1 MSNCEGP
8 RNVGNSYSADFVLA
22 AGTLAVA
29 KNDARMVNFN
39 SCSKIMGIV
48 RKTAGGVFT
57 AAVFPRVVIGA
68 VNAVADTAPPITL
81 FGSVNTDT
89 STYTLF
95 WQNEV
100 SASSVGTL
108 NVC

>member
-1 MSNCEGP
+1 MSSCENP
-8 RNVGNSYSADFVLA
+8 RSVGNSYSADFVLV
-22 AGTLAVA
+22 AGTLVVA

-39 SCSKIMGIV
+39 SCSKIMGMT
-48 RKTAGGVFT
+48 RKTAGGVVT
-57 AAVFPRVVIGA
+57 GFPRVVIGA

-89 STYTLF
+89 STYTLH
-95 WQNEV
+95 WQNEIA
-100 SASSVGTL
+100 ASSVGTL

>member
-1 MSNCEGP
+1 MSSCENP
-8 RNVGNSYSADFVLA
+8 RSVGNTYSADFVLV
-22 AGTLAVA
+22 AGTLVVN

-39 SCSKIMGIV
+39 SCSKIMGMT
-48 RKTAGGVFT
+48 RKLSGGVVT
-57 AAVFPRVVIGA
+57 GFPRVVIGA
-68 VNAVADTAPPITL
+68 VTAVADTAPPITL